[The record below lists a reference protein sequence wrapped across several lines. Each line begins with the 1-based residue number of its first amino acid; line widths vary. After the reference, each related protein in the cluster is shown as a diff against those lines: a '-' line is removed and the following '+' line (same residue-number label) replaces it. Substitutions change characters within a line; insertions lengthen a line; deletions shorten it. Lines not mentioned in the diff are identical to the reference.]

1 MDLYGFRY
9 YSTEIAEE
17 LAAWSKTQ
25 AHLWTT
31 PTGLWMALLEEM
43 RGRRINLPAIS
54 MMEDLAWRVHRQ
66 VEEEALGHWTASL
79 SPLQRFQLE
88 ILRIPA
94 VDASDRNRTWLRRP
108 GARPVAGE

>member
-25 AHLWTT
+25 AHLWTA

-43 RGRRINLPAIS
+43 RRRQIILPAIS
-54 MMEDLAWRVHRQ
+54 M
-66 VEEEALGHWTASL
+66 
-79 SPLQRFQLE
+79 
-88 ILRIPA
+88 I
-94 VDASDRNRTWLRRP
+94 
-108 GARPVAGE
+108 